1 MEYVTDDRALKVLS
15 HFKKA
20 KITLVEWETS
30 LLRRLGYPLASKEDL
45 LFLVPD
51 EQMKAARHIVEENG
65 LQDDHRPP
73 GYMAEHARKGF
84 RYVFGQSS
92 HKFILVP
99 ISWTG
104 IQRKE
109 LVPVDSATLPCP
121 LWTVPMPALCA
132 AYLRILTEEETGHMV
147 RAMGNADLSGIVAY
161 SMFDMS
167 YEGDYMPTPED
178 LEHLDAAEKE
188 RMAEKDALE
197 MENALSSIKQWQ
209 FTEETEWARD
219 MMLHAF
225 SQRTTPRI
233 STPGIGFISS
243 FYIIAVT
250 MASHVTTMKEAA
262 RVFSRILTEHNI
274 EHAFIGGFAVKMLD
288 SQRETHD
295 IDVEISVA
303 ALGDPELRGGLVQL
317 LQEADKRF
325 VVSNLKLFFCPNER
339 WDLRVPIETLAS
351 GALGLP
357 RRFSILRPG
366 NGSIPILHPSV
377 LILTKMK
384 RAHHYIGSTRPQSM
398 NKLRSD
404 TFDILHLLHWLQDH
418 DKKIDFINY
427 DSAAPERLYD
437 AVRNMRAHWVSKG
450 EETTVQ
456 LLDDVLEENDKAIVM
471 NN

>member
-20 KITLVEWETS
+20 NITLVEWETS
-30 LLRRLGYPLASKEDL
+30 LLRRLGYPLASKADL

-65 LQDDHRPP
+65 LQDDDRPP

-84 RYVFGQSS
+84 RYIFGQSS

-104 IQRKE
+104 IQQKE

-132 AYLRILTEEETGHMV
+132 AYLRILTQEETGIMV

-197 MENALSSIKQWQ
+197 MENALCSIKQWK

-219 MMLHAF
+219 MML
-225 SQRTTPRI
+225 Q
-233 STPGIGFISS
+233 
-243 FYIIAVT
+243 
-250 MASHVTTMKEAA
+250 
-262 RVFSRILTEHNI
+262 
-274 EHAFIGGFAVKMLD
+274 
-288 SQRETHD
+288 
-295 IDVEISVA
+295 
-303 ALGDPELRGGLVQL
+303 LV
-317 LQEADKRF
+317 
-325 VVSNLKLFFCPNER
+325 SGKLSY
-339 WDLRVPIETLAS
+339 DD
-351 GALGLP
+351 LP
-357 RRFSILRPG
+357 RRS
-366 NGSIPILHPSV
+366 
-377 LILTKMK
+377 
-384 RAHHYIGSTRPQSM
+384 
-398 NKLRSD
+398 
-404 TFDILHLLHWLQDH
+404 
-418 DKKIDFINY
+418 
-427 DSAAPERLYD
+427 RLE
-437 AVRNMRAHWVSKG
+437 V
-450 EETTVQ
+450 
-456 LLDDVLEENDKAIVM
+456 
-471 NN
+471 